1 MGWAEKKL
9 SAPRPRCPYRR
20 QDARG
25 PRASAALGST
35 TFNQWVSGS
44 SPGSPTTQS
53 PETHATK
60 SASEKAAFAAISRA
74 RWSPISGLCAEI
86 SSSGPFRRVRLRRQK
101 SRSKLDVARKCGRRR
116 GGRYVDRTRIVC
128 GPAHHIVR
136 RHFDG
141 HVRKGTKARH
151 GVLLIPSRLWSRDLL
166 HEAIAIVD
174 WRDRVP
180 KAAAIPE

>member
-1 MGWAEKKL
+1 MKVWE
-9 SAPRPRCPYRR
+9 
-20 QDARG
+20 
-25 PRASAALGST
+25 
-35 TFNQWVSGS
+35 
-44 SPGSPTTQS
+44 
-53 PETHATK
+53 E
-60 SASEKAAFAAISRA
+60 A
-74 RWSPISGLCAEI
+74 RWPLTLAAHV
-86 SSSGPFRRVRLRRQK
+86 F
-101 SRSKLDVARKCGRRR
+101 
-116 GGRYVDRTRIVC
+116 C

-141 HVRKGTKARH
+141 HLRKGTKARH